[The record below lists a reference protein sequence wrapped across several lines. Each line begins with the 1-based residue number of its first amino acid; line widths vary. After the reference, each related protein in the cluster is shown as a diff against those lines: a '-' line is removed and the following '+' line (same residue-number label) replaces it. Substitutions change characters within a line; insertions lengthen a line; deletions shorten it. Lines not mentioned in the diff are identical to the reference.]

1 MRKEDLLQRITKKEN
16 DIAKKEKNLVKYIVD
31 DEFTAICD
39 RYFETGNRT
48 ELNQYKEKHN
58 LFCLPEYYSKRYD
71 LEEAKKTLVKY
82 QNMLAVE
89 EQKEA
94 SINELPELFNELQ
107 EMLIKAWDEFDK
119 ARRDEI
125 KLAIKELNKLP
136 YGEEWKQQNRELSY
150 KYGYSFRDKASE
162 TDEHIHQENVKSAK
176 NIILDLINRVS
187 AKTGKITSY
196 ANLHLDQNN
205 QGFSILN
212 GYVIGENGTAK
223 VESILAG
230 GYNIQRLHIRVL
242 VK

>member
-1 MRKEDLLQRITKKEN
+1 MTRQELQERITKKQNE
-16 DIAKKEKNLVKYIVD
+16 IAKKEKNLVKYIVD
-31 DEFTAICD
+31 DEFTAMCD
-39 RYFETGNRT
+39 RYFQTGNRT
-48 ELNQYKEKHN
+48 ELNQYKQQHN

-89 EQKEA
+89 EQKEN
-94 SINELPELFNELQ
+94 SLNELPELFNELQ
-107 EMLIKAWDEFDK
+107 QMLIKSWDEFDM

-125 KLAIKELNKLP
+125 KQAIKELNQLP
-136 YGEEWKQQNRELSY
+136 YGLEWKEQNRKLSN
-150 KYGYSFRDKASE
+150 KYGYLFREKASE
-162 TDEHIHQENVKSAK
+162 TDEHIHQQNIKDSK
-176 NIILDLINRVS
+176 NIILDLVNRVS

-205 QGFSILN
+205 QGFLILN
-212 GYVIGENGTAK
+212 GYVIGENGTAN